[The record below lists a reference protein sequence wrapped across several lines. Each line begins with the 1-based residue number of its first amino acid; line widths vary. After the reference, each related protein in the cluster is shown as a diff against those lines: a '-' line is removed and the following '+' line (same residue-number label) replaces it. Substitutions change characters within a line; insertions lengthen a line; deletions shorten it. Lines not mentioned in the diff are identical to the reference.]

1 MKKFGKIILWV
12 LSVCTV
18 AAIAAILLT
27 QYVFTTETDNEDE
40 MLGTMQEWGRLAPLP
55 DSASDLQISAEGS
68 MFTRGFHARFYLP
81 DADLAAWIEA
91 SPGLQDAQVQ
101 AQDHSSREYIIEPGG
116 GAQYAE
122 AVIDFGSGL
131 VRIYTYWS

>member
-1 MKKFGKIILWV
+1 MKKPGKIILWV
-12 LSVCTV
+12 ICVCTL

-27 QYVFTTETDNEDE
+27 QYVFTTDTDNEDE

-55 DSASDLQISAEGS
+55 DSVFDLQISTEGS
-68 MFTRGFHARFYLP
+68 MFTRSFHASFYLP

-91 SPGLQDAQVQ
+91 SPGLQDAQIQ
-101 AQDHSSREYIIEPGG
+101 TTDSLQKYTIEPGG

-122 AVIDFGSGL
+122 AIIDFDNGL
-131 VRIYTYWS
+131 VQIYTYWS